1 MEDKFDIVKLSELIG
16 VIIGDG
22 NIHYNSKTRKYFFEI
37 TGDPK
42 LERDYFEYVRT
53 LISSLLDKNPKIYV
67 RDRGLRIR
75 VYSKEFVEFLIN
87 KLNMPYGEGKCEK
100 VEIPELIYSQD
111 WGILKYCIRGIT
123 DTDGSLFVSKKPGI
137 EKYPGIE
144 ISTTSKNLSLQLR
157 KIISQKYRIGFREF
171 KKYNYRRR
179 YILSINGNIM
189 VDKWIKDI
197 GFSNKR
203 KLKVWERGDLNSRL

>member
-171 KKYNYRRR
+171 KKDNYRRR